1 MQEPLTDEGLAE
13 FATYIEENREL
24 YRVPGTAVVVVQGGE
39 VVFAQGFGVKEAGGT
54 DPVTP
59 DTLFTIGSLTK
70 AMTSMMTTT
79 LVDEELVSWDTPVVE
94 VMPQLQLSD
103 ADAVGQITLRHL
115 FAHTTGLP
123 NTDLALLFAGLPP
136 EGFVEFLKN
145 VPLNSRPGESR
156 TYHNQAYSIG
166 GYVAAMVAGGRYG
179 DNLLETY
186 LDLMQ
191 TRVFD
196 PIGMSTATLSVEE
209 AEASP
214 NHATPH
220 YITLNATLAQTGFD
234 IAPTHYWDVGATAP
248 AGGVRASAMDVG
260 RFLRTMLAE
269 GVAPDGTR
277 VVSDE
282 NLAETWTQQIEINA
296 EPFLEGAGYALGWNL
311 ADYQGVIAPT
321 HYWDVG
327 ATAPAGGVRAS
338 AMDVGRFLRTMLAEG
353 VAPDGTRV
361 VSDENLAET
370 WTQQIEINAE
380 PFLEGAGYALG
391 WNLADYQGVTVVTHQ
406 GGIGGFSASMAF
418 VPDASTGIVI
428 LNNVDT
434 LGSALGRNVQYR
446 LVEMLFGLEPKVE
459 EFAKAELEQIAGLS
473 DLYAQLLPV
482 DRESVAPYLG
492 EYESVGNPYSIEW
505 RDGGLWLSWGP
516 LDIGQLLASPDEG
529 YVGISPGELFFMLF
543 QFEEDEDGGITLV
556 IAEEIEARK
565 LASFEVGPCLTTLAV
580 PVPIEF
586 VYVGTIPTAFD
597 GINSASCSFTKA
609 VETVTV
615 TLSGPANHT
624 ETFTLTYA
632 ATNVSFPL
640 PEGTLSITTQE
651 IVPPGDYTRE
661 VTVTSVDGETL
672 RITGQTGMLTTV
684 TILSP

>member
-234 IAPTHYWDVGATAP
+234 
-248 AGGVRASAMDVG
+248 
-260 RFLRTMLAE
+260 
-269 GVAPDGTR
+269 
-277 VVSDE
+277 
-282 NLAETWTQQIEINA
+282 
-296 EPFLEGAGYALGWNL
+296 
-311 ADYQGVIAPT
+311 IAPT